1 MEVADHVEHTA
12 GDAVNATSPVPMGD
26 GFTLDDILRDT
37 LKSTYVDG
45 LFYAKL
51 RADLVEWHEPGQV
64 LSDVE
69 RQQFESLV
77 LQEHWLLDRRAF
89 EKWYQLYSRECLYWV
104 PAVQDMPDAE
114 RGDPERQVTI
124 AFDDRRRLGDRIV
137 WLRTG
142 VAYSQLPP
150 SYTAHSSTGFVR
162 VPTAHADE
170 VKVRS
175 QFICHEIRLGHTIQT
190 LTGWMGH
197 VFVQEDGHFRIARKL
212 VCLLNANSAQHNMTF
227 LL

>member
-1 MEVADHVEHTA
+1 MEIEDDVERAA
-12 GDAVNATSPVPMGD
+12 GGALIAPPVPMGK

-37 LKSTYVDG
+37 LTSTYVDRA
-45 LFYAKL
+45 FYAKL
-51 RADLVEWHEPGQV
+51 RNDLVEWQERGQP
-64 LSDVE
+64 LTEVE
-69 RQQFESLV
+69 RQQFEAVILH
-77 LQEHWLLDRRAF
+77 EHWLLDQRAF

-104 PAVQDMPDAE
+104 PAVQDMPDPE

-124 AFDDRRRLGDRIV
+124 AFDDRRRLGDRVV

-150 SYTAHSSTGFVR
+150 SYTAHTSTGFVR
-162 VPTAHADE
+162 LPTADPGE

-175 QFICHEIRLGHTIQT
+175 QFVCHEIRSGHSVQT

-197 VFVQEDGHFRIARKL
+197 VFVQEDGHTRIARKL
-212 VCLLNANSAQHNMTF
+212 VCLLDANNPKHNMTF